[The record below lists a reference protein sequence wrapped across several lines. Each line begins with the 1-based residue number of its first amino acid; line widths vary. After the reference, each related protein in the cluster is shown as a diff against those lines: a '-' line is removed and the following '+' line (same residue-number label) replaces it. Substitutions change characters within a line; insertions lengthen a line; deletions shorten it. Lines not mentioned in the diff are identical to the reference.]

1 MSANCHYPRL
11 FVKRVALYKSFS
23 IGDLIR
29 EIPFERGLNLI
40 IGEDAQEGLHNLG
53 GHSVG
58 KTTLCRLIRHCLG
71 ESTFASEDDQQAIRD
86 NFPSGWVGCEL
97 DIDATPWAV
106 LIPFIRTSK
115 NVPLAARHE
124 TLVSLF
130 DFEKSDNQY
139 RQYMEA
145 LDALRPPQTAFTWV
159 QLLAWLTRDQEA
171 IQGNY
176 WEWRSSNSES
186 GTALPKNYDSRALL
200 VRAVMGL
207 KSAEE
212 DDLLQEIT
220 CIEHQISIHD
230 SQKKAYEQN
239 LQSRVQHA
247 LEVLRQ
253 HVTFAL
259 PEPNKNAQL
268 PALLMTP
275 FFESIEKDIQQASI
289 AHQEVRKAI
298 LHNKSTEAWLNEKI
312 EEIQSVL
319 SQKHQAVT
327 FRTPD
332 DDRQEYSAG
341 KEFLDSIKEPMTCIA
356 RILVTDCKRVQELR
370 DTYEK
375 LLSKRQGKVL
385 QFKTVAEENKFKD
398 NRRIV
403 EGIERDCDLK
413 KKELEIVKRE
423 LEFLT
428 PKEKELYDSYTALCR
443 KLEILK
449 EHWGTLESVWNT
461 LCGGVP
467 DEATLDTEHTLKVLH
482 EEKADKEFLISRLR
496 SELGNKLE
504 RLEQYFDEIVK
515 KAIDDS
521 CRGTI
526 VPDGDKLNF
535 SIKSNEKLLRK
546 GAINISSTISGDIA
560 CMLSAAT
567 AENYHPGFIIHDSPR
582 NYELNPQ
589 IYFNML
595 DYIVQIAS
603 GYQNGDI
610 PFQYIASMT
619 SNIAA
624 EWKQFVRVRLA
635 SDPAEK
641 LLFMDQLLPKQQTMM

>member
-1 MSANCHYPRL
+1 MPANCHYPRL
-11 FVKRVALYKSFS
+11 FVKRAALYKSFS
-23 IGDLIR
+23 LGDLIR

-186 GTALPKNYDSRALL
+186 GTSLPKNYDSRALL

-259 PEPNKNAQL
+259 PDPHKNAQL
-268 PALLMTP
+268 PALLITP
-275 FFESIEKDIQQASI
+275 FFD
-289 AHQEVRKAI
+289 
-298 LHNKSTEAWLNEKI
+298 ST
-312 EEIQSVL
+312 
-319 SQKHQAVT
+319 
-327 FRTPD
+327 
-332 DDRQEYSAG
+332 G
-341 KEFLDSIKEPMTCIA
+341 KYC
-356 RILVTDCKRVQELR
+356 
-370 DTYEK
+370 
-375 LLSKRQGKVL
+375 
-385 QFKTVAEENKFKD
+385 
-398 NRRIV
+398 
-403 EGIERDCDLK
+403 
-413 KKELEIVKRE
+413 
-423 LEFLT
+423 
-428 PKEKELYDSYTALCR
+428 
-443 KLEILK
+443 
-449 EHWGTLESVWNT
+449 
-461 LCGGVP
+461 
-467 DEATLDTEHTLKVLH
+467 
-482 EEKADKEFLISRLR
+482 
-496 SELGNKLE
+496 
-504 RLEQYFDEIVK
+504 
-515 KAIDDS
+515 
-521 CRGTI
+521 
-526 VPDGDKLNF
+526 
-535 SIKSNEKLLRK
+535 
-546 GAINISSTISGDIA
+546 
-560 CMLSAAT
+560 
-567 AENYHPGFIIHDSPR
+567 SPR
-582 NYELNPQ
+582 GSQ
-589 IYFNML
+589 SHF
-595 DYIVQIAS
+595 A
-603 GYQNGDI
+603 
-610 PFQYIASMT
+610 
-619 SNIAA
+619 
-624 EWKQFVRVRLA
+624 
-635 SDPAEK
+635 
-641 LLFMDQLLPKQQTMM
+641 

>member
-1 MSANCHYPRL
+1 MPAICHYPRL

-23 IGDLIR
+23 LGDLIR
-29 EIPFERGLNLI
+29 EITFERGLNLI

-97 DIDATPWAV
+97 DIDATPWTI

-139 RQYMEA
+139 RQYMET
-145 LDALRPPQTAFTWV
+145 LDALRPPQAAFTWV

-186 GTALPKNYDSRALL
+186 GTSLPKNYDSRALL

-230 SQKKAYEQN
+230 NQKKAYEQN

-247 LEVLRQ
+247 LKVLRQ

-275 FFESIEKDIQQASI
+275 FFESIKKDIQQASI
-289 AHQEVRKAI
+289 AHQEIRKAI

-312 EEIQSVL
+312 EEIQAVL

-341 KEFLDSIKEPMTCIA
+341 KEFLDSIKEPMTCVAGIF
-356 RILVTDCKRVQELR
+356 VTDCKRVQELR

-375 LLSKRQGKVL
+375 LLSKRQGKIL
-385 QFKTVAEENKFKD
+385 QFKTIAEENRFKD
-398 NRRIV
+398 NRRII
-403 EGIERDCDLK
+403 EGIEQDCDLK
-413 KKELEIVKRE
+413 KKELEIVKSE
-423 LEFLT
+423 LESLT
-428 PKEKELYDSYTALCR
+428 SKEKELYDSYTALCR
-443 KLEILK
+443 KLESLK
-449 EHWGTLESVWNT
+449 EHWGTLESAWNT

-467 DEATLDTEHTLKVLH
+467 DEATLDTEHALKVLH

-515 KAIDDS
+515 NAIDNS

-567 AENYHPGFIIHDSPR
+567 AENHHPGFIIHDSPR

-589 IYFNML
+589 IYFNIL
-595 DYIVQIAS
+595 NYIAQIAS
-603 GYQNGDI
+603 EYHSGDI

-641 LLFMDQLLPKQQTMM
+641 LLFMDQLLPKQKTMM